1 MPRLPPVSRPFD
13 STLDPMRVLAS
24 PAFKNRWTN
33 PYNASLY
40 TELEHGGT
48 VVGEFTKQRLLRER
62 WDIVHLHW
70 PDGVLNSRHAPIAA
84 ARVAYLVAQLLF
96 AKARGAKIVWTVHN
110 LQAHNTSYPRVE
122 RGLWRAFVP
131 LVDAAISLSHSG
143 LEMACQCFPAL
154 ARKAHFVVPHGHYRG
169 CYKNECSRTE
179 ARTCLGVPLDTPVIG
194 FVGQIKPYKNVP
206 ALLRAFL
213 DRPAGTSPASL
224 LIAGKPGDAAL
235 AAELAA
241 LAAGHPDV
249 ALRFGHIADDEMQVM
264 LNACDLAVIPYRE
277 ILNSGS
283 AILALSFNRPVLVPA
298 KGAMAELRNL
308 VGPEWVM
315 TYEGE
320 LDGTV
325 LRNALRWATGTARH
339 TTCNLN
345 GLGWGTIAAQTL
357 AAYQSV
363 AAPHAI
369 PSYPNPAESCSL

>member
-1 MPRLPPVSRPFD
+1 
-13 STLDPMRVLAS
+13 MRVLAA
-24 PAFKNRWTN
+24 PAFKNRRTN
-33 PYNASLY
+33 PYNAALY
-40 TELEHGGT
+40 TALEQGGA
-48 VVGEFTKQRLLRER
+48 VVGEFTKRRLLRER

-70 PDGVLNSRHAPIAA
+70 PDGVLNSRHAPLAA

-110 LQAHNTSYPRVE
+110 LQAHNTRHPRVE
-122 RGLWRAFVP
+122 RALWCAFVP
-131 LVDAAISLSHSG
+131 LIDAAISLSHAG
-143 LEMACQCFPAL
+143 LELARARFPAL
-154 ARKAHFVVPHGHYRG
+154 ARKARFVVPHGHYRG
-169 CYKNECSRTE
+169 CYKNECTRAE
-179 ARTCLGVPLDTPVIG
+179 ARARLALPLDKPAVA

-213 DRPAGTSPASL
+213 DRPAETSAASL

-241 LAAGHPDV
+241 LADGHPDV

-264 LNACDLAVIPYRE
+264 LNACDLAVFPYRE

-283 AILALSFNRPVLVPA
+283 AILALSFDRPVLVPA

-320 LDGTV
+320 LDGAI
-325 LRNALRWATGTARH
+325 LGHALRWATGTARH
-339 TTCNLN
+339 ATCNLN
-345 GLGWGTIAAQTL
+345 GLDWETVAAQTL
-357 AAYQSV
+357 AAYQSLAV
-363 AAPHAI
+363 RPATSPY
-369 PSYPNPAESCSL
+369 SNPAEAHSS

>member
-1 MPRLPPVSRPFD
+1 
-13 STLDPMRVLAS
+13 MRVLAS
-24 PAFKNRWTN
+24 PAFKNRRTN
-33 PYNASLY
+33 PYNAALY
-40 TELEHGGT
+40 TELAQGGT
-48 VVGEFTKQRLLRER
+48 VVGEWTKPRLLGER
-62 WDIVHLHW
+62 WDVVHLHW
-70 PDGVLNSRHAPIAA
+70 PDGVLNSRHAPTAA
-84 ARVAYLVAQLLF
+84 ARAAYLVAQLLF
-96 AKARGAKIVWTVHN
+96 AKARGARIVWTVHN
-110 LQAHNTSYPRVE
+110 LQAHNTSHPRVE
-122 RGLWRAFVP
+122 HALWRAFVP
-131 LVDAAISLSHSG
+131 LVDAAISLSRSG
-143 LEMACQCFPAL
+143 RELACARFPAL

-179 ARTCLGVPLDTPVIG
+179 ARARLGLPPDTPVVG

-213 DRPAGTSPASL
+213 DRPDETSAASL
-224 LIAGKPGDAAL
+224 LIAGRPGDAAL
-235 AAELAA
+235 AADLAS
-241 LAAGHPDV
+241 LAAGRPDV

-264 LNACDLAVIPYRE
+264 LNACDLAVFPYRE

-283 AILALSFNRPVLVPA
+283 AILALSFHRPVLVPA

-325 LRNALRWATGTARH
+325 LRNALRWATDAARH

-345 GLGWGTIAAQTL
+345 GLGWETVAAQTL

-363 AAPHAI
+363 AAPPAI
-369 PSYPNPAESCSL
+369 PAYPNPAESPCL